1 MVRNHYVQQEYIY
14 IAFLFRER
22 FKSKDVFPVRMVMQ
36 LLYICVY
43 SLEITLTITAT
54 LVVRIMPAAFALAYD
69 ISYMISI
76 PLLKHKA

>member
-1 MVRNHYVQQEYIY
+1 MPNKNIY
-14 IAFLFRER
+14 IAFLFWER

-54 LVVRIMPAAFALAYD
+54 LVVRIMPAAFAQAYD
-69 ISYMISI
+69 ISYMVST
-76 PLLKHKA
+76 PLLIHKP

>member
-1 MVRNHYVQQEYIY
+1 MPNKNIY
-14 IAFLFRER
+14 IAFLFWER

-54 LVVRIMPAAFALAYD
+54 LVVRIMPAAFAQAYD

-76 PLLKHKA
+76 PLLKHKP